1 MYLQVKCKTET
12 DKIILHSKNL
22 VINEDE
28 VTVML
33 HESTEIS
40 PVPSENDKKCVQKC
54 KRDDKVSLK
63 ILSHCYHDEYEFYI
77 IYLAE
82 KLKPGLT
89 YSVFIPY
96 EGELTQGL
104 AGYYRSS
111 YKDLKTGSTR
121 SVKNKPN

>member
-1 MYLQVKCKTET
+1 
-12 DKIILHSKNL
+12 
-22 VINEDE
+22 
-28 VTVML
+28 ML
-33 HESTEIS
+33 HEGEEVSSS
-40 PVPSENDKKCVQKC
+40 PVENSKKCVEKC
-54 KRDDKVSLK
+54 KRDDKAALK

-77 IYLAE
+77 INLAE

-111 YKDLKTGSTR
+111 YKDLKTGET
-121 SVKNKPN
+121 K

>member
-1 MYLQVKCKTET
+1 MKCKTAT

-28 VTVML
+28 VSVML
-33 HESTEIS
+33 HDATEVL
-40 PVPSENDKKCVQKC
+40 PLKSEDEKKCVEKC
-54 KRDDKVSLK
+54 KRDDNVPLK

-77 IYLAE
+77 INLEE
-82 KLKPGLT
+82 KLTPGLT

-121 SVKNKPN
+121 